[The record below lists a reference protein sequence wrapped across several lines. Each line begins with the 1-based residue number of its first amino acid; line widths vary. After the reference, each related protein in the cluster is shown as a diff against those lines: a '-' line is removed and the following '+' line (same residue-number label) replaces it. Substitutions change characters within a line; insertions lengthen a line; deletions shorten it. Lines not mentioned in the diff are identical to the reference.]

1 MFFWKI
7 DRLKQILLERQL
19 TAKESLFYYLFSF
32 CTLNFFIILG
42 QLNERSGL
50 LQVAIESFISIFIT
64 IFGTIYLYNLNGGS
78 QGRNLIEK
86 LFSIGWVVSV
96 RCYVMGIPVLF
107 ISIFLVTIVLSIL
120 FSFFGIRID
129 EIFVFFI
136 QNKLL
141 YIGIYSFQI
150 FIIWR
155 IGFHIK
161 DVNTK

>member
-7 DRLKQILLERQL
+7 DRLKQILSERQL

-32 CTLNFFIILG
+32 CTLNFCIILG

-50 LQVAIESFISIFIT
+50 LQVAIELFISIFIT

-96 RCYVMGIPVLF
+96 RCYVMGIPVLL
-107 ISIFLVTIVLSIL
+107 ISIFLGTIVLSIL
-120 FSFFGIRID
+120 FSFLGIRID
-129 EIFVFFI
+129 ENFVFFI